1 MENLLEYKLPKDA
14 YANFDAVSLKQF
26 IINRL
31 NENPQFTDQ
40 NYEGSNLSSFID
52 IIAYSY
58 HVLLFYLNQTSN
70 ETLFSQTSLYEN
82 MNRIVALLGYKPTG
96 KQTSLLNVD
105 CVADAGLSIGSYKIK
120 KYSYFLIDNIQYTIL
135 NDFVFEKSTATTEEI
150 ESINNNLVLYQG
162 SVKEYPIYTATGE
175 EYESLPIVVDNI
187 VNDEKFIVG
196 ESISV
201 FVKEIDDN
209 TWYEYSEEKNLYLS
223 GDNDRIYDLR
233 LNENGHYE
241 VKFGNGILGKKLNEG
256 DQVAIFYILSDGNAG
271 VVSRNS
277 VNGKKLFEYNSQQY
291 NEIYQQIYDTLSIKI
306 DITNNSLLTFSNS
319 LPSSPISEAESV
331 EDIRNNLPILNN
343 SNIRLVTEADYDTYL
358 KKSFPNII
366 NSAKTVS
373 NTRYIQEYLQY
384 FYDICV
390 DPNKTTRVLLN
401 NVNFADSCD
410 FNNVNIFIV
419 PKFTLKSD
427 ASYPQF
433 LPNTFKN
440 IIIDNVSER
449 KMISHEIVPRDAIYM
464 AFDIGFSS
472 KNPSVSI
479 KNTSK
484 LRIVRNL
491 SNKISKEI
499 LKNKVKD
506 AVLNFFA
513 SENNSLGGKI
523 DLSTLT
529 SNILKIEG
537 VDSIRTVNDNEI
549 FNGISFISWN
559 PLHEE
564 SDIDY
569 VTQTITLPFFK
580 FPYFYSPESLINKIE
595 VIDE

>member
-58 HVLLFYLNQTSN
+58 HVLLFYLNQTST

-96 KQTSLLNVD
+96 KQTSLLNVN

-135 NDFVFEKSTATTEEI
+135 NDFVFEKSTAATEEI

-187 VNDEKFIVG
+187 VDDGKFIVG

-201 FVKEIDDN
+201 FVKEIDDD
-209 TWYEYSEEKNLYLS
+209 TWYEYSEENNLYLS

-241 VKFGNGILGKKLNEG
+241 VKFGNGILGKKLNVG
-256 DQVAIFYILSDGNAG
+256 DQVAIFYILSDGTSG
-271 VVSRNS
+271 IVSKNS
-277 VNGKKLFEYNSQQY
+277 INGKKLFEYNSQQY
-291 NEIYQQIYDTLSIKI
+291 NEIYQQIYDTLSTKI
-306 DITNNSLLTFSNS
+306 DITNSSLLTFSNS
-319 LPSSPISEAESV
+319 LPSSTIADAESV

-343 SNIRLVTEADYDTYL
+343 TNIRLVTEADYDTYL

-440 IIIDNVSER
+440 IIIDNISER

-499 LKNKVKD
+499 LRNRVKD
-506 AVLNFFA
+506 TILDFFA

-537 VDSIRTVNDNEI
+537 VDSIKTVNGNEI

-559 PLHEE
+559 PLYED

>member
-14 YANFDAVSLKQF
+14 YTNFDAVSLKQF
-26 IINRL
+26 IIERL

-58 HVLLFYLNQTSN
+58 HVLLFYLNQTSS

-96 KQTSLLNVD
+96 KQTSLLSVN
-105 CVADAGLSIGSYKIK
+105 CVANAGLTIGSYKIK
-120 KYSYFLIDNIQYTIL
+120 KFSYFLIDGIQYTVL
-135 NDFVFEKSTATTEEI
+135 DDFIFEKATNASESI
-150 ESINNNLVLYQG
+150 ESIDNNLVLYQG
-162 SVKEYPIYTATGE
+162 VVKEYPIYTAIGE
-175 EYESLPIVVDNI
+175 DYESLPIVVNNI
-187 VNDEKFIVG
+187 VDDGKFIVG

-201 FVKEIDDN
+201 FVKEINDN
-209 TWYEYSEEKNLYLS
+209 VWYEYSEEKNLYLS
-223 GDNDRIYDLR
+223 GNNDRVYDLR

-241 VKFGNGILGKKLNEG
+241 AKFGNGILGKKLNVG
-256 DQVAIFYILSDGNAG
+256 DQVVIFYILSDGAAG
-271 VVSRNS
+271 IVSRS
-277 VNGKKLFEYNSQQY
+277 AVNGKKLFEYNSSRY
-291 NEIYQQIYDTLSIKI
+291 NEIYTQVFDTLSTNIN
-306 DITNNSLLTFSNS
+306 ITNNSLLDYSNL
-319 LPSSPISEAESV
+319 LPSSPISDAETV

-343 SNIRLVTEADYDTYL
+343 ANIRLVTEADYDTYL
-358 KKSFPNII
+358 SKAFPNIL

-390 DPNKTTRVLLN
+390 DPNKTARVILN
-401 NVNFADSCD
+401 NVNFADNCD
-410 FNNVNIFIV
+410 FNNVNVFTV
-419 PKFTLKSD
+419 PRFTLKSD
-427 ASYPQF
+427 DSYPPF

-440 IIIDNVSER
+440 TIIENLSEK
-449 KMISHEIVPRDAIYM
+449 KMISHEIVPRDVIYM
-464 AFDIGFSS
+464 AFDIGFSQS
-472 KNPSVSI
+472 SPSVSS
-479 KNTSK
+479 KDTTK
-484 LRIVRNL
+484 LRIVRNI

-499 LKNKVKD
+499 LKNRVKD
-506 AVLNFFA
+506 AILDFFA
-513 SENNSLGGKI
+513 PKNNVLGGKI

-537 VDSIRTVNDNEI
+537 VDTIRTRNGDEQ
-549 FNGISFISWN
+549 FNGISFVSWN
-559 PLHEE
+559 PLYEE

>member
-1 MENLLEYKLPKDA
+1 MENLLEYKLPKEA

-58 HVLLFYLNQTSN
+58 HVLLFYLNQTSS

-96 KQTSLLNVD
+96 KQTSLLCVN
-105 CVADAGLSIGSYKIK
+105 CVADAALAIGSYKIK
-120 KYSYFLIDNIQYTIL
+120 KYSYFLIDGVQYTVL
-135 NDFVFEKSTATTEEI
+135 DDFVFEKTTNATEDI

-162 SVKEYPIYTATGE
+162 SVKEYPVYTALGE
-175 EYESLPIVVDNI
+175 DYESLSIVVDNI
-187 VNDEKFIVG
+187 VEDSKFIVG

-201 FVKEIDDN
+201 FVKEINDN
-209 TWYEYSEEKNLYLS
+209 KWYEYSEEKNLYLS
-223 GDNDRIYDLR
+223 GDNDRVYDLR

-241 VKFGNGILGKKLNEG
+241 IKFGNGIIGKKLNAG
-256 DQVAIFYILSDGNAG
+256 DQVAIFYILSDGEAG
-271 VVSRNS
+271 IVSRS
-277 VNGKKLFEYNSQQY
+277 AVNGKKLFEYNSQQY
-291 NEIYQQIYDTLSIKI
+291 NEIYQAIFDTLSIKI
-306 DITNNSLLTFSNS
+306 DITNNGLLSFSNP
-319 LPSSPISEAESV
+319 LPSSPISEAETV
-331 EDIRNNLPILNN
+331 TDIRNNLPILNN
-343 SNIRLVTEADYDTYL
+343 ANIRLVTEADYDTYL
-358 KKSFPNII
+358 QKAFPNII
-366 NSAKTVS
+366 NSVKVVS

-390 DPNKTTRVLLN
+390 DPNKTTRVILN

-410 FNNVNIFIV
+410 FNNVNVFIV
-419 PKFTLKSD
+419 PNFNLKND
-427 ASYPQF
+427 ASYPPF
-433 LPNTFKN
+433 SPNTFKN
-440 IIIDNVSER
+440 TIIEDLSDR
-449 KMISHEIVPRDAIYM
+449 KMISHEIVPRDPIYM
-464 AFDIGFSS
+464 AYDIGYSNNDPVLS
-472 KNPSVSI
+472 TRE
-479 KNTSK
+479 TSK

-499 LKNKVKD
+499 LKNRVKD
-506 AVLNFFA
+506 VILDFFN
-513 SENNSLGGKI
+513 SKNNKLGGKI

-537 VDSIRTVNDNEI
+537 VDTIRTVNGNEI
-549 FNGISFISWN
+549 FNGISFVTWN
-559 PLHEE
+559 PLYEE

-580 FPYFYSPESLINKIE
+580 FPYFYSPQSLINKIE